1 MLHCRKALPIALV
14 WFFLALAMPG
24 QTGLLAVQS
33 STEKAIKLYKQAQ
46 KEKDINRK
54 IALLQQAITQKANF
68 TDALYELGVIF
79 RKDAQYLRAV
89 KILEQ
94 AKNSMD
100 VNTSPERRFEIYY
113 ELAQCYSR
121 TGDFRKYEQ
130 NLRKTE
136 QQTNNNAIR
145 SKLIFDLAS
154 LYFKQSRYQEALDEL
169 NRGIDLEA
177 SNRSFYENLIAL
189 TRKNIQLEQ
198 AYRIALEAKKNGNYA
213 HALEIFDSIH
223 KITPGFRNVT
233 AQIAELNTLLSA
245 ALDTSQRAEKDA
257 HQTAANDNTAAI
269 AAAHPDQART
279 DADTGQAVIANPA
292 VQATDSTALALQTET
307 TPARID
313 STFRLALDA
322 EILDSSE
329 GLEIDEETVA
339 KWQNMAV
346 IDSLLSATRS
356 ALDSADAERAAE
368 LLAQL
373 MELAPNSRDVWLL
386 EKRLTRSFP
395 HQAAVLKTNSMRM
408 RATRYLT
415 GFLMVILPVAGF
427 IALFPGPRAQYL
439 IALKKYDA
447 AAGIYERLIEKQPER
462 LELYPKLA
470 RLYLLTNKRHDFALY
485 IYKTIVQLKLEMENR
500 DKITTILTQA
510 YLKEATPDSDAIQLL
525 ENLLKEEQNRKSRDG
540 DDTSS

>member
-1 MLHCRKALPIALV
+1 
-14 WFFLALAMPG
+14 MPG
-24 QTGLLAVQS
+24 QTDLLAVQS
-33 STEKAIKLYKQAQ
+33 STEKATKLYKQAQ

-54 IALLQQAITQKANF
+54 IALLQQAITLKADY
-68 TDALYELGVIF
+68 TDALYELGIIF

-100 VNTSPERRFEIYY
+100 ESTSPERRFEIYY

-121 TGDFRKYEQ
+121 TGDIGKYEQ

-136 QQTNNNAIR
+136 QQTNNDAIR

-233 AQIAELNTLLSA
+233 AQIAELNTLLHA
-245 ALDTSQRAEKDA
+245 ALDTSQRAEKDVP
-257 HQTAANDNTAAI
+257 QPAANDNTTAI

-279 DADTGQAVIANPA
+279 DADTGQALITNPA
-292 VQATDSTALALQTET
+292 ELATDSAAIALQTET
-307 TPARID
+307 TPELAD
-313 STFRLALDA
+313 SAFRLSLDA
-322 EILDSSE
+322 ELLDSSE
-329 GLEIDEETVA
+329 GVEIDEETVA
-339 KWQNMAV
+339 KWQNMAM

-525 ENLLKEEQNRKSRDG
+525 ENLLKEEQSRKSRDSDG
-540 DDTSS
+540 TSS

>member
-54 IALLQQAITQKANF
+54 IALLQQAITQKADF

-100 VNTSPERRFEIYY
+100 ESTSPERRFEIYY

-245 ALDTSQRAEKDA
+245 ALDTSQRAEKDVP
-257 HQTAANDNTAAI
+257 QPAANDNTAAI

>member
-1 MLHCRKALPIALV
+1 
-14 WFFLALAMPG
+14 MPG

-79 RKDAQYLRAV
+79 RKDTQYLRAV

-100 VNTSPERRFEIYY
+100 ESTSPERRFEIYY

-245 ALDTSQRAEKDA
+245 ALDTSQRAEKDVP
-257 HQTAANDNTAAI
+257 QPAANDNTAAI

-307 TPARID
+307 TPARTD

-356 ALDSADAERAAE
+356 ALDSSDAERAAE

-395 HQAAVLKTNSMRM
+395 HQAAVLRTNSMRM